1 MTRLSFLSFSL
12 IARGFAIATCLAA
25 LACGGTGNTP
35 APAPSPTPAATAADA
50 CPPVGDVHF
59 VCGIQSPEDLVRV
72 GDTPW
77 LIASGMVAGSGLHAV
92 DTTAKTTMPL
102 FTSAVARSAP
112 DATRF
117 SHCPGPLDPN
127 VAVLHGLAI
136 RSATSTGHYTLY
148 ATNHG
153 GRQSVEVFDLD
164 TTGSAPAATWTGCVT
179 MPDGLEANSVA
190 AFSDG
195 TLLTTVVMRPGFTF
209 EDMFAGKNTGAVY
222 QWTPG
227 ADAFTLLPGAETPG
241 NNGIDTAPDDREFY
255 VASSGAKRVTAF
267 SRTNPARALRVAQLK
282 EFAPDNVRLVGGQLV
297 AAGMIDDEPSC
308 GGAPKKAADIQC
320 PRGYIAVQVDPKTMA
335 ITELVRGPVAAPY
348 TGTATAIQVG
358 TEVWLSSFNTDRI
371 AYRTLTR

>member
-1 MTRLSFLSFSL
+1 MVL
-12 IARGFAIATCLAA
+12 TCL
-25 LACGGTGNTP
+25 LAIGCGGPAAPP
-35 APAPSPTPAATAADA
+35 APAASPAPAAAAVDP
-50 CPPVGDVHF
+50 CPPIGDVHF
-59 VCGIQSPEDLVRV
+59 VCGVKSPEDLVRI
-72 GDTPW
+72 GDTRW
-77 LIASGMVAGSGLHAV
+77 LVASGMVAGSGLHAV
-92 DTTAKTTMPL
+92 DTSAKTTTPL
-102 FTSAVARSAP
+102 FTASVARSAP
-112 DATRF
+112 DTNRF
-117 SHCPGPLDPN
+117 AHCPGPLDPA

-136 RSATSTGHYTLY
+136 RPAATSGHYTLY

-164 TTGSAPAATWTGCVT
+164 AAGATPAVTWTGCVT
-179 MPDGLEANSVA
+179 MPEALEANSVA

-195 TLLTTVVMRPGFTF
+195 TLLATVVMRPGFTF

-227 ADAFTLLPGAETPG
+227 QDAFVVLPGAETPG

-255 VASSGAKRVTAF
+255 VASSGAKRVTVF

-282 EFAPDNVRLVGGQLV
+282 EFAPDNVRLVDGQLI
-297 AAGMIDDEPSC
+297 AAGMIDEEPSC

-335 ITELVRGPVAAPY
+335 LTELVRGPVAAPY
-348 TGTATAIQVG
+348 TGTATAIPVG

-371 AYRTLTR
+371 AYRALTR